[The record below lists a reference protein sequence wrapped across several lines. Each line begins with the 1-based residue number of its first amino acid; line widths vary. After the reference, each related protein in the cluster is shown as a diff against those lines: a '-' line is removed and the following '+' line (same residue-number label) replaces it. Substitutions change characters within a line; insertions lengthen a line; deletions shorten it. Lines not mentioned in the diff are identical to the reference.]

1 MVTKDKPMGLNTRL
15 LHTGKIADDAYN
27 SVVTPIYQSST
38 FYATEYQDVRY
49 PRFNNT
55 PNHVVLHSRLADVEE
70 AEASLVTASGMAA
83 ITTGILTV
91 LQSGDHLIAQ
101 RCLYG
106 NTFTLFES
114 VLPRFG
120 IAVDYFDPGDKQ
132 ATIAALIKPTTKAVY
147 TETLS
152 NPVVSITDLQGVVD
166 VCKSHGLVS
175 FIDNTFASPVLF
187 KPIPFGFDFSLHSA
201 TKYLNGHSDLT
212 AGVLSCSHELM
223 ETANMIA
230 KTLGGNMDPHGAF
243 LFERGLKTL
252 VLRVSEQNRTAFK
265 IAAYL
270 DARPEVE
277 KVHYPGLPSH
287 EDYAKAQKY
296 FGGAGGGLLSFEM
309 KGGSEKARKFV
320 SALQLVSASA
330 SLGGVESLV
339 MIPAIVSHALVPP
352 RERRAMGIADGL
364 IRLAV
369 GVEDA
374 HDLIADITEAL
385 EKS

>member
-1 MVTKDKPMGLNTRL
+1 MAKKHMQMSLDTRL
-15 LHTGKIADDAYN
+15 LHTGKIEDDAYS

-38 FYATEYQDVRY
+38 FYATEYKDVRY

-55 PNHVVLHSRLADVEE
+55 PNQLVLHSRLADVEE

-83 ITTGILTV
+83 IATAILTV
-91 LQSGDHLIAQ
+91 LRSGDHLIAQ

-106 NTFTLFES
+106 NSFTLFES

-120 IAVDYFDPGDKQ
+120 IAVDYFDPEDPK
-132 ATIAALIKPTTKAVY
+132 ASISALIKPTTKAVY

-166 VCKSHGLVS
+166 VCKSHGLLS
-175 FIDNTFASPVLF
+175 LIDNTFASPVLF

-212 AGVLSCSHELM
+212 AGVLSCSSELM
-223 ETANMIA
+223 ETANMMA

-252 VLRVSEQNRTAFK
+252 GLRVSKQNRTATK
-265 IAAYL
+265 IAEYL
-270 DARPEVE
+270 DSRPEIE
-277 KVHYPGLPSH
+277 KVHFPGLPSH

-296 FGGAGGGLLSFEM
+296 FGGAGGGVLSFEL
-309 KGGSEKARKFV
+309 KGGLERARKFV
-320 SALQLVSASA
+320 GALQLVSASA

-339 MIPAIVSHALVPP
+339 MIPAVVSHALVP
-352 RERRAMGIADGL
+352 RKERLAMGIADGL
-364 IRLAV
+364 VRLAV

-374 HDLIADITEAL
+374 NDLIEDITEAL
-385 EKS
+385 EKP